1 MKVELSEQVVAFV
14 RRQAPEPRRRLK
26 AALRALAQ
34 GRGDLRNLEG
44 ALAGYGRLRV
54 GGFRIILVFAPG
66 SVVRCLYAEQRSVV
80 YEVFEEQLL
89 QRLRER

>member
-1 MKVELSEQVVAFV
+1 MKVELSEQVAEFV

-44 ALAGYGRLRV
+44 DLAGYCRLRV
-54 GGFRIILVFAPG
+54 GGFRVILVFAPG
-66 SVVRCLYAEQRSVV
+66 AVARCLYADQRSVV
-80 YEVFEEQLL
+80 CEVFENRLI